1 MTAPFAVRVTLTTD
15 DGSTCERTYVRPP
28 AMRLSRDA
36 FASFALGDLI
46 RLSGYAVASFDVTPV
61 TPV

>member
-1 MTAPFAVRVTLTTD
+1 
-15 DGSTCERTYVRPP
+15 
-28 AMRLSRDA
+28 MRLSRDA

-46 RLSGYAVASFDVTPV
+46 RLTGYAVASFDVTPV